1 MKYKNND
8 LKKSAKFALFVSS
21 YLPLFILIILK
32 QLSDNYH
39 SLHWGGISI
48 DSIKIFLSSFGLS
61 SILTLVSIW
70 GIIGVYNIL
79 KNIHD
84 ISENGF
90 NTTIIDIK
98 NKNSE
103 SIGYIATYI
112 IPFLFQN
119 LNGWYTGLS
128 ILFLLGII
136 YRIYINSSMI
146 LINPILSC
154 KYSIYDIEYS
164 KNEKIKN
171 GFIISKDNSLQDKDK
186 IKLYEIGNK
195 LFFAIN
201 KEQI

>member
-1 MKYKNND
+1 MPVC
-8 LKKSAKFALFVSS
+8 LLV
-21 YLPLFILIILK
+21 ILR
-32 QLSDNYH
+32 QLSDNYNY
-39 SLHWGGISI
+39 LHWGGISI
-48 DSIKIFLSSFGLS
+48 NSIKIFLSFFGLS
-61 SILTLVSIW
+61 SVLTLVSIL
-70 GIIGVYNIL
+70 GIIGLYNTL
-79 KNIHD
+79 KNIED

-90 NTTIIDIK
+90 NAQIIDIK

-112 IPFLFQN
+112 IPFLFQS
-119 LNGWYTGLS
+119 LNGWYEGIS
-128 ILFLLGII
+128 ILFLMGII

-164 KNEKIKN
+164 KNKKIKN
-171 GFIISKDNSLQDKDK
+171 GFIISKDNSLQDEDK

-201 KEQI
+201 KE